1 MGDTYTYTPAG
12 QKSYD
17 TYRQPSFK
25 WATNSQQMAGPIHH
39 PHCFL
44 KKHVFQYLFTIS
56 HLSHSFLDE
65 ENETALFVSTSSP
78 PRKEKVCFRVL
89 NLPARTPHNVLKLLN
104 LPIMSWPESSN
115 NVLPRFSS
123 CIPKFVPA
131 CCHSLRSNTNSF
143 LLTDNK
149 HNFAS
154 CPPDSCLAVYFGENC
169 KQGNNVKC
177 SRKSS
182 SLVRT
187 HES

>member
-1 MGDTYTYTPAG
+1 MRINIPKCEDGITVLFVTQASGWKMGNTYFPGQEIVCRAPNGQHTYTPAG

-17 TYRQPSFK
+17 TYRQSSFKWATHTHKYSRPKSQPSFK

-89 NLPARTPHNVLKLLN
+89 NLPARSPHNVLRVLN
-104 LPIMSWPESSN
+104 LPIMS
-115 NVLPRFSS
+115 
-123 CIPKFVPA
+123 
-131 CCHSLRSNTNSF
+131 
-143 LLTDNK
+143 
-149 HNFAS
+149 
-154 CPPDSCLAVYFGENC
+154 
-169 KQGNNVKC
+169 C
-177 SRKSS
+177 S
-182 SLVRT
+182 
-187 HES
+187 EY